1 MKSSEIAPATKTDTR
16 KKHAFIISL
25 PNHKVFVNIN
35 NEATYAEWLDA
46 IMREMISV
54 KENVKQQ
61 DADLVQLLASIPLYS
76 KLELHK
82 STLPAENMDDSKSA
96 KTLTR
101 WFSRSSRNS
110 IHRSQTL
117 PTSSSTT
124 ITESSGKSNTYIGTK
139 QCIFY

>member
-16 KKHAFIISL
+16 KKHAFIISI
-25 PNHKVFVNIN
+25 PNHKVFVNIS
-35 NEATYAEWLDA
+35 NEAAYAEWLDA

-54 KENVKQQ
+54 KENAKQQ
-61 DADLVQLLASIPLYS
+61 DADLVQLLASIPLHL

-82 STLPAENMDDSKSA
+82 PTLPAENMDDSKST

-101 WFSRSSRNS
+101 WFSRSNRNS
-110 IHRSQTL
+110 IHRSQTF

-124 ITESSGKSNTYIGTK
+124 TTASSGKSHIYMYTK
-139 QCIFY
+139 